1 MARWDGST
9 GLPKGLVQI
18 MRTWGGRGGPHHVR
32 ASPWEDK
39 GLGDTARKVGVTPRE
54 QHMVMGTSSAGM
66 FFLQDLLSS
75 LRLQKKNK

>member
-18 MRTWGGRGGPHHVR
+18 MRTWGGGGGPHHVR

-39 GLGDTARKVGVTPRE
+39 
-54 QHMVMGTSSAGM
+54 
-66 FFLQDLLSS
+66 
-75 LRLQKKNK
+75 